1 MRCIFAV
8 TALILTAI
16 APADSQTI
24 TGRVV
29 DADNNG
35 RIRAA
40 EIMLVQIDSSARTL
54 TDSAGAFRFRA
65 IPGMWTLRVHA
76 LGYEDLI
83 TAPMQL
89 AEKEHLSVVVLMSVR
104 PLALAP
110 LTVVGR
116 SNRALSQL
124 DAFNDRRKKNAFG
137 YYLDEKAIERKG
149 AFSVSDLLRTAP
161 GVRVERDRVQMRGC
175 PDAQYLLDGLPVM
188 PLGEETAT
196 EAINSMISPAD
207 IAGIEVYRG
216 DAAVPLELAIA
227 FRGATTGACGVVAI
241 WTKR

>member
-1 MRCIFAV
+1 MRCTIAI
-8 TALILTAI
+8 TAFVLTAI
-16 APADSQTI
+16 TSAHGQTI

-29 DADNNG
+29 DADTNG
-35 RIRAA
+35 RVRAA
-40 EIMLVQIDSSARTL
+40 EIMIVQIDSSARTI

-65 IPGMWTLRVHA
+65 IPGMWTLRVRA

-83 TAPMQL
+83 TAPLQL
-89 AEKEHLSVVVLMSVR
+89 AEKEHLSVVVLMSVK

-124 DAFNDRRKKNAFG
+124 EAFNDRRKKNAFG
-137 YYLDEKAIERKG
+137 YFLDEKAIERKG
-149 AFSVSDLLRTAP
+149 SFNVSDLLRTAP
-161 GVRVERDRVQMRGC
+161 GVRVERDRVQVRGC
-175 PDAQYLLDGLPVM
+175 PDVQYLLDGLPVM

-196 EAINSMISPAD
+196 EAVNAMISPAD
-207 IAGIEVYRG
+207 IAGIELYRG
-216 DAAVPLELAIA
+216 DAAVPVELAVA

>member
-1 MRCIFAV
+1 MRCASAL
-8 TALILTAI
+8 TAFVLTAI
-16 APADSQTI
+16 ATANAQTI

-40 EIMLVQIDSSARTL
+40 EVMIVQIDSSARTI
-54 TDSAGAFRFRA
+54 TDTMGGFRLRA
-65 IPGMWTLRVHA
+65 ISGMWTLRVQA
-76 LGYEDLI
+76 LGYESVV
-83 TAPMQL
+83 TPPMML
-89 AEKEHLSVVVLMSVR
+89 GEKEHLSVVVLMSAK

-124 DAFNDRRKKNAFG
+124 EAFYDRKKKNAFG
-137 YYLDEKAIERKG
+137 YYLDQDAIEKRG
-149 AFSVSDLLRTAP
+149 GFDITDVLRSVP
-161 GVRVERDRVQMRGC
+161 GLRVERDRIQMRGC
-175 PDAQYLLDGLPVM
+175 ADAQYLLDGLPVM

-196 EAINSMISPAD
+196 EAVNAMISPAD

-216 DAAVPLELAIA
+216 DAAVPLELQVA
-227 FRGATTGACGVVAI
+227 FRGAIGNACGVIAI

>member
-1 MRCIFAV
+1 MRCSVIVVAF
-8 TALILTAI
+8 LLTFI
-16 APADSQTI
+16 ASADGQTI

-35 RIRAA
+35 RVRAA
-40 EIMLVQIDSSARTL
+40 EVMIVQIDSSARTL
-54 TDSAGAFRFRA
+54 SDSSGGFRFRA
-65 IPGMWTLRVHA
+65 IPGMWTLRVRA

-89 AEKEHLSVVVLMSVR
+89 GEKEHISVVVLMSVK
-104 PLALAP
+104 PLAIAP

-124 DAFNDRRKKNAFG
+124 DSFNDRRKKNAFG
-137 YYLDEKAIERKG
+137 YFLDEKAIERKG
-149 AFSVSDLLRTAP
+149 AFAVSDLLRTAP
-161 GVRVERDRVQMRGC
+161 GARVERDRVQVRGC
-175 PDAQYLLDGLPVM
+175 PDVQYLLDGLPVM

-196 EAINSMISPAD
+196 EAVNAMVSPAD
-207 IAGIEVYRG
+207 IAGVEFYRG
-216 DAAVPLELAIA
+216 DAAVPVELAVA
-227 FRGATTGACGVVAI
+227 FRGATVGACGVVAI